1 MNSDRRREPLGECR
15 RESVPPGPGPPGK
28 EPKPKSPRARI
39 RVRDEAEFRR
49 WEEIAKKLAEKRR
62 RLSAPIKDHRK

>member
-1 MNSDRRREPLGECR
+1 MNSHPIEEKKDEGEHRINQLIDRSGASKR
-15 RESVPPGPGPPGK
+15 SAV
-28 EPKPKSPRARI
+28 ARI

>member
-1 MNSDRRREPLGECR
+1 MNSDWTTEPLGDGG

-39 RVRDEAEFRR
+39 RVHDEAEFRQ
-49 WEEIAKKLAEKRR
+49 WEKVAR
-62 RLSAPIKDHRK
+62 RLDERRGYDK